1 MPGVEPGAVRWE
13 SLPEVS
19 RLAAVHWLA
28 VMATEKLR
36 AGRVPAAMAPS
47 VTTVDGE
54 SWSL

>member
-1 MPGVEPGAVRWE
+1 MPGVEPGTVRWE

-36 AGRVPAAMAPS
+36 AGHVPATTAP
-47 VTTVDGE
+47 VMTVADGE

>member
-1 MPGVEPGAVRWE
+1 MRWE

-36 AGRVPAAMAPS
+36 AGRVPVATAP
-47 VTTVDGE
+47 VMTVADGE

>member
-1 MPGVEPGAVRWE
+1 MPGVEPGTVRWE

-36 AGRVPAAMAPS
+36 AGHVPTTAPVTMA
-47 VTTVDGE
+47 DGE